1 MRATKAWPSVHL
13 EDLLTSKRDLTYG
26 IVQPGSEVAGGV
38 PIVRVRDVRNGSV
51 STTTPLRVDPDIERA
66 YQRSRLRGGELLVTL
81 VGTVGETAVAG
92 PELAGWNVARA
103 IAVARIKPD
112 VGARWVTW
120 AMKLSASTGLIAERL
135 NTTVQATLNLADLRE
150 VPIPLPPEPE
160 RRAIAATL
168 GALDD
173 KIESNQRVVELIPAL
188 IRAKVQE
195 ALDAGVLATPVS
207 SLGRFVN
214 GGAYTKGA
222 SGTGRMVIRI
232 AELNKGP
239 GASTV
244 YNDIDVPEENTAR
257 HGDILM
263 SWSGSLGV
271 YRWSLSEAI
280 INQHIFKVVPNVYPE
295 WLVFDRL
302 DAAMGAFQ
310 AIAKDKATT
319 MGHIQRAHLDST
331 TIDVPPVEALGTLNG
346 VLDPLWRRL
355 LSAEQEVHRLMALRD
370 TLLPE
375 LLSGRTRV
383 AAEALNDQASE
394 EETAGGIPNTAL

>member
-1 MRATKAWPSVHL
+1 MTWRNVTLGELEAESNGVIQTGPFGSQLHASDYSTVGIPVVMPTNIHDLRVSTDGIARVGTDHVERLSRHQMEPGDIVYSRRGDVEKCALITSEQAGWLCGTGCLLVRVGGPSVDARYL
-13 EDLLTSKRDLTYG
+13 
-26 IVQPGSEVAGGV
+26 
-38 PIVRVRDVRNGSV
+38 
-51 STTTPLRVDPDIERA
+51 A
-66 YQRSRLRGGELLVTL
+66 YALSLPETRSWITQH
-81 VGTVGETAVAG
+81 A
-92 PELAGWNVARA
+92 
-103 IAVARIKPD
+103 
-112 VGARWVTW
+112 VGAT
-120 AMKLSASTGLIAERL
+120 MPNL
-135 NTTVQATLNLADLRE
+135 NTGVLRE
-150 VPIPLPPEPE
+150 VPVSLPPIEE
-160 RRAIAATL
+160 QRAIAATL

-222 SGTGRMVIRI
+222 SGKGRMVIRI

-244 YNDIDVPEENTAR
+244 YNDIDVPAEKTAR
-257 HGDILM
+257 PGDILM

-280 INQHIFKVVPNVYPE
+280 INQHIFKVVPNAYPA

-302 DAAMGAFQ
+302 DAAMEAFQ

-331 TIDVPPVEALGTLNG
+331 TIDLPPIEALGTLNG

-355 LSAEQEVHRLMALRD
+355 LSAEQEMHRLMALRD
-370 TLLPE
+370 ALLPE
-375 LLSGRTRV
+375 LLSGRIHV
-383 AAEALNDQASE
+383 SE
-394 EETAGGIPNTAL
+394 IPV